1 MAVTRV
7 PRRLAVVIDEQDDVA
22 STRAALNA
30 HQPESGRITIQP
42 TPASS
47 HPATLA
53 HDVLYALGQR
63 LASGPDG
70 PDSRLDSVRPA
81 WLAAA
86 AWSAATGLRHL
97 VVTRAHLLT
106 TTRLDQLLAWREKT
120 GVQLTLLW
128 QTTARRMPP
137 MLACLEHH
145 LTGLVQLHAA
155 LAETG
160 PRPARPF
167 FPPLPASP
175 ETSAPTP
182 PLLHAAQLLHAQA
195 AQAGPAPPPRPG
207 QSCTGAAATAQQES
221 PLPALPVPPADSA
234 YLAALAHPLVAGALS
249 VLAFTGTTQIALR
262 DTRDIDVSSDAT
274 LLRTHSPG
282 HRRCRLYEV
291 PTWARPLLAAARAHH
306 RLADRRPEENLF
318 TPGLS
323 SGAKALRAHRD
334 RLPTICEV
342 RDARGQG

>member
-22 STRAALNA
+22 YTRAALNA
-30 HQPESGRITIQP
+30 HQPELGRITIQP

-53 HDVLYALGQR
+53 HDVLYALGKR
-63 LASGPDG
+63 LASGPGG
-70 PDSRLDSVRPA
+70 PDIPLDSVRPA

-86 AWSAATGLRHL
+86 AWSAATGIRHL

-106 TTRLDQLLAWREKT
+106 TTRLNQLLAWREAT

-128 QTTARRMPP
+128 QTTPRRMPP
-137 MLACLEHH
+137 TLASIEHH
-145 LTGLVQLHAA
+145 LTGLDQLHAA
-155 LAETG
+155 LAASG

-175 ETSAPTP
+175 DTSTPTP
-182 PLLHAAQLLHAQA
+182 PLPHGARLLPAQA
-195 AQAGPAPPPRPG
+195 AHTGPVPPPRSR
-207 QSCTGAAATAQQES
+207 QSCMGATATAQQAS
-221 PLPALPVPPADSA
+221 PLPALPVRPQDSA
-234 YLAALAHPLVAGALS
+234 YLATLAHPLIAGALS

-262 DTRDIDVSSDAT
+262 DTRDIDLSGHAT

-306 RLADRRPEENLF
+306 RLADRRPEEKLF
-318 TPGLS
+318 APGLQ
-323 SGAKALRAHRD
+323 SGAKALRAHREH
-334 RLPTICEV
+334 LPALCEV
-342 RDARGQG
+342 RDERAWR